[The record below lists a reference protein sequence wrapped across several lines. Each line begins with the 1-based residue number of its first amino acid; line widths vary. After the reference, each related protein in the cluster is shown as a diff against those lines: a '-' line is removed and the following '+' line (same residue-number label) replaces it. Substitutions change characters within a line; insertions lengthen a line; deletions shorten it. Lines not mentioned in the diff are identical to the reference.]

1 MKVLLIR
8 HGQSET
14 NDSRTF
20 TGQLD
25 AGLSDLGRRQ
35 AELMAAFVESEYHP
49 IRIFSSDLLRTMD
62 TAAPLSAI
70 TGLPVECDSGLR
82 EIRVPQWEG
91 RPFSELQTE
100 YGAVWDRFFLDPA
113 AFEGAGEGS
122 ESVRE
127 MSARFE
133 NTLRRICLESKSAFG
148 ADCCIAVVTHG
159 TPIRAMQ
166 TLWRTGSLDGMKNAP
181 WAVNASV
188 TVADF
193 DGRCF
198 TLLAEGYSEHLKGLC
213 TTIIK

>member
-1 MKVLLIR
+1 MKILLIR

-14 NDSRTF
+14 NDTRTF

-35 AELMAAFVESEYHP
+35 AALMAEFVASEFH
-49 IRIFSSDLLRTMD
+49 IDHIFSSDLIRTMD
-62 TAAPLSAI
+62 TAAPLSALSGI
-70 TGLPVECDSGLR
+70 PVECDPCLR

-91 RPFSELQTE
+91 RPFSELQAE

-127 MSARFE
+127 MAARFE

-159 TPIRAMQ
+159 TPIRAML
-166 TLWRTGSLDGMKNAP
+166 TLWSTGSLDGMKDAP

-193 DGRCF
+193 DGRDF
-198 TLLAEGYSEHLKGLC
+198 TLLASGLSEHLKGLC
-213 TTIIK
+213 TTIVI

>member
-1 MKVLLIR
+1 MKILLIR

-14 NDSRTF
+14 NVSRTF

-35 AELMAAFVESEYHP
+35 AALMAEYVASEFR
-49 IRIFSSDLLRTMD
+49 IDRIFSSDLTRTVD
-62 TAAPLSAI
+62 TACPLSAI

-82 EIRVPQWEG
+82 EICVPQWEG
-91 RPFSELQTE
+91 RPFSELQAE

-127 MSARFE
+127 MATRFE
-133 NTLRRICLESKSAFG
+133 NALRGICGRCFDSCKRDG
-148 ADCCIAVVTHG
+148 CIAVVTHG

-166 TLWRTGSLDGMKNAP
+166 TLWRTGSLDGMKDAS

-188 TVADF
+188 TVAGF
-193 DGRCF
+193 DGRNF
-198 TLLAEGYSEHLKGLC
+198 TLLSEGYSGHLKGLC